1 MQENA
6 PEIEKSLNVY
16 TKIAHHVLWKL
27 IQKNQCRLIV
37 IKLLDFKGGMKSIM
51 LSEQNIKWLVKIGL
65 TIWKPTYKARQ
76 QYRLIF

>member
-16 TKIAHHVLWKL
+16 TKIAHHVLWK
-27 IQKNQCRLIV
+27 INPEKSMQRLIV

-51 LSEQNIKWLVKIGL
+51 LSEQNIK
-65 TIWKPTYKARQ
+65 
-76 QYRLIF
+76 